1 MVTLKSHKVYVG
13 KPYLLLWDD
22 PTQVLTFIKIL
33 PIKSGYRDIE
43 DLGIVIAW
51 SEVES
56 LTIYDDNLYKAFQEQ
71 TPSPAAVQLP
81 VR

>member
-1 MVTLKSHKVYVG
+1 VQHYRGTSHEIVA
-13 KPYLLLWDD
+13 
-22 PTQVLTFIKIL
+22 QV
-33 PIKSGYRDIE
+33 DIE
-43 DLGIVIAW
+43 DLGVVIAW

-56 LTIYDDNLYKAFQEQ
+56 LTIFDDNLYKALLEQ